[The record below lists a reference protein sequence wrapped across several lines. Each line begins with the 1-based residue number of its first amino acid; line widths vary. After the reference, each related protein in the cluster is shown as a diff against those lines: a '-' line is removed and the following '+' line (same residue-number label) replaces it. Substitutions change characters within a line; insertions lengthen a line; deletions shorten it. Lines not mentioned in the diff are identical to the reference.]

1 MAAVRAGTRRHAA
14 RHAAEEKRREHYR
27 AQVANR
33 ALTRRADDRARLEE
47 LKGSLP
53 AAMAEAFGDMFREFD
68 VDGNGILTRAE
79 LVDCLGNMGVHPTED
94 ELTEWLSVVDDQ
106 YSALGIAIDA
116 DEWMAL
122 MAMLL
127 QPPFAA
133 AELRSMLGHF
143 VALQREQDRAEL
155 ARLERIVAAA
165 GGGGGGTPPGQPAAA
180 GATGGKG
187 GGARW
192 AARAAQS
199 TAAAAGSAAT
209 AGAAAAEVA
218 ARLAAPEGRVH
229 LEHLQ
234 RMMQL
239 ALDVDAAV
247 DEAGGSSA
255 GQGAAAAPGGRQEE
269 GGARGGRGRA
279 GRLCCARHGAPAR
292 GLRGGRRAAARVPRA
307 ADGDGGR
314 GGRVRLRRD
323 GGDRAAAA
331 GAIERAGGVRFAS
344 GPVVAALQVAVPR
357 RCGERRRSCRGRG
370 CFGDRISGWTANA
383 CRRKSTASVHL
394 AFEQC
399 NLEQLTSYE

>member
-1 MAAVRAGTRRHAA
+1 MAAVRAGVRRHAA

-33 ALTRRADDRARLEE
+33 ALTRKADDRARLEE

-79 LVDCLGNMGVHPTED
+79 LVDCLGNLGVHPTED

-127 QPPFAA
+127 QPPFDA
-133 AELRSMLGHF
+133 AELRAMLGHF

-155 ARLERIVAAA
+155 ARLEGIVAAA
-165 GGGGGGTPPGQPAAA
+165 GVGGTPGGQPAAGTGGGGG
-180 GATGGKG
+180 
-187 GGARW
+187 GGAKW

-199 TAAAAGSAAT
+199 NAQAVDSAAT
-209 AGAAAAEVA
+209 AGAAAAEVS

-229 LEHLQ
+229 LAHLQ

-239 ALDVDAAV
+239 ALDVDAT
-247 DEAGGSSA
+247 EAGS
-255 GQGAAAAPGGRQEE
+255 GQGVAPG
-269 GGARGGRGRA
+269 RGQ
-279 GRLCCARHGAPAR
+279 
-292 GLRGGRRAAARVPRA
+292 RRAADKKRSGAGATGPGGSA
-307 ADGDGGR
+307 AQ
-314 GGRVRLRRD
+314 
-323 GGDRAAAA
+323 AAA
-331 GAIERAGGVRFAS
+331 GHQPGGYVLGGAQLRAF
-344 GPVVAALQVAVPR
+344 
-357 RCGERRRSCRGRG
+357 
-370 CFGDRISGWTANA
+370 
-383 CRRKSTASVHL
+383 
-394 AFEQC
+394 
-399 NLEQLTSYE
+399 LEQLTEIAGAVDACGFAETEAIVQRLLAPSNELAAFGLQASPSPRRRSLFRGVAAKDGDHPAAVGASAAASAAGLRTPAAARAPQASI

>member
-165 GGGGGGTPPGQPAAA
+165 GGGGGGTPGQPAAA
-180 GATGGKG
+180 GATGSKG

-255 GQGAAAAPGGRQEE
+255 GQGAAAAPG
-269 GGARGGRGRA
+269 RGQQQQ
-279 GRLCCARHGAPAR
+279 
-292 GLRGGRRAAARVPRA
+292 RRAADKKKGAHAAAAAGPGGSAAHAPGHQPGGYVVAGAQLRAFLEQLTEMAGEVDACGFAETEAIVQRLLAPSNELAAFGLQAAPSSPRCRSLFRGVA
-307 ADGDGGR
+307 AND
-314 GGRVRLRRD
+314 
-323 GGDRAAAA
+323 GDRAAAVGASATASAA
-331 GAIERAGGVRFAS
+331 GLRT
-344 GPVVAALQVAVPR
+344 PVAARAPQ
-357 RCGERRRSCRGRG
+357 
-370 CFGDRISGWTANA
+370 
-383 CRRKSTASVHL
+383 ASI
-394 AFEQC
+394 
-399 NLEQLTSYE
+399 